1 MPVKSPSLKWMLRPF
16 RLTSQRGAAAHGLSV
31 ILANSHRTQRSK
43 TNPAGGRFRIMESV
57 PQPKAAPDCSEK
69 VKKMGRDVTSVCAIM
84 LFFSSVGYMQTMP
97 HPMGELGHFT
107 HDSCEVLLFF
117 ALWGLPTGIGLTR
130 AWRWARI
137 SMLLFTIPLGV
148 AGISGAVIFLFH
160 HVVPMP
166 LWEQILFRT
175 IFLSLCAIPGV
186 VGVWLSLYFMRA
198 DVKAYFRA
206 PPSFPH
212 APCLDTPSGESAG

>member
-1 MPVKSPSLKWMLRPF
+1 MPVKSQLSIRMLRCFGP
-16 RLTSQRGAAAHGLSV
+16 TSQREAAVLGLSV
-31 ILANSHRTQRSK
+31 ILANGHRTQRSK

-69 VKKMGRDVTSVCAIM
+69 VKKMGRDVTCVCAIM

-137 SMLLFTIPLGV
+137 SMLLFTMPFGV
-148 AGISGAVIFLFH
+148 AGILGVGFFLLH
-160 HVVPMP
+160 PVVPMP

-175 IFLSLCAIPGV
+175 IFASFCAVLGA
-186 VGVWLSLYFMRA
+186 VGVKLSLYFMRA
-198 DVKAYFRA
+198 DVKACFR
-206 PPSFPH
+206 
-212 APCLDTPSGESAG
+212 TPQRPKISARALP